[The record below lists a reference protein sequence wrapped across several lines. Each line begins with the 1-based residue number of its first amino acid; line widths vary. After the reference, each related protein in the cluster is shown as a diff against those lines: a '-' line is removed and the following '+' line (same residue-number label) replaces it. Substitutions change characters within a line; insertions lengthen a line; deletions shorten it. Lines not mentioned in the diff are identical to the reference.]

1 MVCRTRRKAD
11 ASRPN
16 PSADLP
22 FPYVKSL
29 GDPVFV
35 ANSSDAPAVAN
46 VTDNISDA
54 WGLRIVN
61 SNNIYVY
68 GAGLY
73 SFFDDYSTYCS
84 NAGNGEVCQRHIFE
98 VTNSVDVSVYNL
110 NEVGTTYMVTLN
122 GQDEAFYLP
131 NTADFIDNIA
141 LFRNSGGI

>member
-1 MVCRTRRKAD
+1 M
-11 ASRPN
+11 
-16 PSADLP
+16 
-22 FPYVKSL
+22 
-29 GDPVFV
+29 FV

-46 VTDNISDA
+46 VTDNVSDS

-61 SNNIYVY
+61 SQDLLVY

-73 SFFDDYSTYCS
+73 SFFDNYSVNCS

-98 VTNSVDVSVYNL
+98 VTNVGSGISVYNL

-122 GQDEAFYLP
+122 DQDEAFFLP

-141 LFRNSGGI
+141 LFRVSSGI